1 MKKYIVGGA
10 VRDKLLGKT
19 PNDID
24 YVVVG
29 ATPEEMLELGFEEVG
44 ADFPVFL
51 HPITRDEYALARTER
66 KNGLGYTD
74 FVTKFDKTITLE
86 DDLLRRDLTVNAM
99 AQDEN
104 GVIIDPFGGQ
114 KDLKAKKLRHV
125 SEAFKDDPLRILR
138 VARFCAK
145 MKGFTMADET
155 KTMLQDMVANG
166 EIDHLKPERIWKEF
180 EKAMVSDDPARF
192 LEALDEVGALK
203 VILPE
208 IYKMKG
214 IPQRKDYHAEG
225 DVFIHVL
232 MVLREATK
240 LSKDLPDRDKML
252 VRMSALLHDIG
263 KAYTP
268 AHLLYDEYG
277 AEKGSH
283 FGHDDEK
290 LVTSKIQKIAERMRM
305 PKDIEG
311 FCIDVAMMHQRVHTI
326 SKMSPKGI
334 TKMLNELN
342 IRQKAGPGNEERYIN
357 NFLMSCYADSL
368 GRKVLENDMVV
379 DPPVE
384 YPQQDLFRKY
394 FKEYANCSTEL
405 QSWIKEYS
413 ARNDK
418 APQGELIKDKL
429 HSIRVN
435 KITQSKP
442 KM

>member
-29 ATPEEMLELGFEEVG
+29 ATPEEMLAQGFEEVG

-51 HPITRDEYALARTER
+51 HPVTRDEYALARTER
-66 KNGLGYTD
+66 KTGLGYTD

-86 DDLLRRDLTVNAM
+86 DDLMRRDLTVNAM

-145 MKGFTMADET
+145 MKGFTIADET
-155 KTMLQDMVANG
+155 KTMLQDMVVNG
-166 EIDHLKPERIWKEF
+166 EIDYLKPERIWKEF

-192 LEALDEVGALK
+192 LEALDELGALK

-208 IYKMKG
+208 IHKMKG
-214 IPQRKDYHAEG
+214 IPQRRDYHAEG
-225 DVFIHVL
+225 DVYIHVL
-232 MVLREATK
+232 MVLREATE

-268 AHLLYDEYG
+268 HHLLYDENG

-290 LVTSKIQKIAERMRM
+290 LVTSKIKKISERMRM
-305 PKDIEG
+305 PKDIET
-311 FCIDVAMMHQRVHTI
+311 FCIDVAMMHQRIHTI

-334 TKMLNELN
+334 TKMFNELN
-342 IRQKAGPGNEERYIN
+342 IRQKAGPGNEDRYIN

-368 GRKVLENDMVV
+368 GRKVLENGVV
-379 DPPVE
+379 ANPPVE

-394 FKEYANCSTEL
+394 FKEYSNCSTEL
-405 QSWIKEYS
+405 QSWIKAYTE
-413 ARNDK
+413 RNEK
-418 APQGELIKDKL
+418 APAGELIKDNL
-429 HSIRVN
+429 HSIRVS
-435 KITQSKP
+435 KIGKVKP
-442 KM
+442 

>member
-29 ATPEEMLELGFEEVG
+29 STPEEMLELGFEEVG

-66 KNGLGYTD
+66 KTGLGYND
-74 FVTKFDKTITLE
+74 FETKADKTITLE
-86 DDLLRRDLTVNAM
+86 EDLSRRDLTVNAM
-99 AQDEN
+99 AMDEN
-104 GVIIDPFGGQ
+104 GVLIDLFGGQ
-114 KDLKAKKLRHV
+114 KDLKNKQLRHV
-125 SEAFKDDPLRILR
+125 SPAFRDDPLRIIR
-138 VARFCAK
+138 IARFCAK
-145 MKGFTMADET
+145 MKGFTIAPET
-155 KTMLQDMVANG
+155 KTMLQEMVANG
-166 EIDHLKPERIWKEF
+166 EIDHLKPERIWKDF
-180 EKAMVSDDPARF
+180 EKAVVSDDPARF

-214 IPQRKDYHAEG
+214 IPQRADYHAEG
-225 DVFIHVL
+225 DVYIHVL
-232 MVLREATK
+232 MVLREATE
-240 LSKDLPDRDKML
+240 LSKDLPDKDKLL

-268 AHLLYDEYG
+268 HHLLYDENG

-290 LVTSKIQKIAERMRM
+290 LVTSKIKVIAERMRM
-305 PKDIEG
+305 PKDIEV
-311 FCIDVAMMHQRVHTI
+311 FSIDVAMMHQRIHTI

-368 GRKVLENDMVV
+368 GRKVLENGVAV

-384 YPQQDLFRKY
+384 YPQQDMFRKY

-405 QSWIKEYS
+405 QSWIKDYA

-418 APQGELIKDKL
+418 QPQGELIKDKL

-442 KM
+442 KV

>member
-29 ATPEEMLELGFEEVG
+29 STPEEMIDLGFEEVG

-66 KNGLGYTD
+66 KTGLGYND
-74 FVTKFDKTITLE
+74 FETNADKKITLE
-86 DDLLRRDLTVNAM
+86 EDLSRRDLTVNAM
-99 AQDEN
+99 AMDEN
-104 GVIIDPFGGQ
+104 GVLIDLFGGQ
-114 KDLKAKKLRHV
+114 KDLKNKQLRHV
-125 SEAFKDDPLRILR
+125 SPAFRDDPLRIIR
-138 VARFCAK
+138 IARFCAK
-145 MKGFTMADET
+145 MKGFTIAPET
-155 KTMLQDMVANG
+155 KTMLQEMVANG
-166 EIDHLKPERIWKEF
+166 EIDHLTPERIWKDF

-214 IPQRKDYHAEG
+214 IPQRRDYHAEG
-225 DVFIHVL
+225 DVYIHVL
-232 MVLREATK
+232 MVLREATE
-240 LSKDLPDRDKML
+240 LSKDLPDKDKML

-290 LVTSKIQKIAERMRM
+290 LVTSKIKAISERMRM

>member
-29 ATPEEMLELGFEEVG
+29 STPEEMLDLGFEEVG

-86 DDLLRRDLTVNAM
+86 DDLMRRDLTVNAM
-99 AQDEN
+99 AMDEN

-145 MKGFTMADET
+145 MEGFTMADET
-155 KTMLQDMVANG
+155 KTMLQDMVSNG
-166 EIDHLKPERIWKEF
+166 EIDNLKPERIWKEF

-214 IPQRKDYHAEG
+214 VPQRRDYHAEG
-225 DVFIHVL
+225 DVYTHVL
-232 MVLREATK
+232 MVIREAAK
-240 LSKDLPDRDKML
+240 LAKDLPDKDKLL
-252 VRMSALLHDIG
+252 VVLSALFHDIG

-283 FGHDDEK
+283 FGHDDER
-290 LVTSKIQKIAERMRM
+290 LVTSKIKAISERMRM
-305 PKDIEG
+305 PKDIEV

-334 TKMLNELN
+334 TKMFNELN

-368 GRKVLENDMVV
+368 GRKVLENDKVV

-384 YPQQDLFRKY
+384 YPQQDMFRKY

-418 APQGELIKDKL
+418 QPQGELIKDKL

-442 KM
+442 KV

>member
-29 ATPEEMLELGFEEVG
+29 STPEEMLELGFEEVG

-208 IYKMKG
+208 IHKMKG
-214 IPQRKDYHAEG
+214 IPQRRDYHAEG
-225 DVFIHVL
+225 DVYIHVL
-232 MVLREATK
+232 MVLREATE

-290 LVTSKIQKIAERMRM
+290 LVTSKIQKISERMRM

>member
-29 ATPEEMLELGFEEVG
+29 ATPEEMLAQGFEEVG

-51 HPITRDEYALARTER
+51 HPVTRDEYALARTER

-86 DDLLRRDLTVNAM
+86 DDLMRRDLTVNAM

-145 MKGFTMADET
+145 MKGFTIADET
-155 KTMLQDMVANG
+155 KTMLQDMVENG
-166 EIDHLKPERIWKEF
+166 EIDYLKPERIWKEF

-192 LEALDEVGALK
+192 LEALDELGALK

-208 IYKMKG
+208 IHKMKG
-214 IPQRKDYHAEG
+214 IPQRRDYHAEG
-225 DVFIHVL
+225 DVYIHVL
-232 MVLREATK
+232 MVLREATE
-240 LSKDLPDRDKML
+240 LSKDLHDRDKML

-268 AHLLYDEYG
+268 HHLLYDENG

-290 LVTSKIQKIAERMRM
+290 LVTSKIKKISERMRM
-305 PKDIEG
+305 PKDIET
-311 FCIDVAMMHQRVHTI
+311 FCIDVAMMHQRIHTI
-326 SKMSPKGI
+326 SKMSPKGV
-334 TKMLNELN
+334 TKMFNELN
-342 IRQKAGPGNEERYIN
+342 IRQKAGPGNEERYIS

-368 GRKVLENDMVV
+368 GRKVLENGVV
-379 DPPVE
+379 ANPPVE

-394 FKEYANCSTEL
+394 FKEYSNCSTEL
-405 QSWIKEYS
+405 QSWIKAYTD
-413 ARNDK
+413 RNDK
-418 APQGELIKDKL
+418 APAGELIKDNL
-429 HSIRVN
+429 HSIRVS
-435 KITQSKP
+435 KIGKVKP
-442 KM
+442 

>member
-10 VRDKLLGKT
+10 VRDKLLGKK

-29 ATPEEMLELGFEEVG
+29 STPEEMIELGFEEVG
-44 ADFPVFL
+44 ADFAVFL

-66 KNGLGYTD
+66 KNGFGYTD
-74 FVTKFDKTITLE
+74 FVTNIDKNITLE
-86 DDLLRRDLTVNAM
+86 DDLSRRDLTINAM
-99 AQDEN
+99 AEDEN
-104 GVIIDPFGGQ
+104 GIIIDPFGGRR
-114 KDLKAKKLRHV
+114 DLATKTLRHV
-125 SEAFKDDPLRILR
+125 SPAFSDDPLRILR
-138 VARFCAK
+138 LARFYAK
-145 MKGFTMADET
+145 LDGYTIAPET
-155 KTMLQDMVANG
+155 LLLAKTMVANG

-180 EKAMVSDDPARF
+180 EKAMTSDNPSRF
-192 LEALDEVGALK
+192 LESLDDMGALR

-208 IYKMKG
+208 IHKMKG
-214 IPQRKDYHAEG
+214 VPQRKDYHAEG
-225 DVFIHVL
+225 DVYIHVL
-232 MVLREATK
+232 MVLTEAAL
-240 LSKDLPDRDKML
+240 LSKDLPERDQML

-283 FGHDDEK
+283 FGHDDER
-290 LVTSKIQKIAERMRM
+290 LVTEKIKVIAERMRM
-305 PKDIEG
+305 PKEIEV
-311 FCIDVAMMHQRVHTI
+311 FCIDVAMMHQRIHTI

-368 GRKVLENDMVV
+368 GRKVLENGVAV

-384 YPQQDLFRKY
+384 YPQQDLFRKF

-405 QSWIKEYS
+405 QSWIKEYT

-418 APQGELIKDKL
+418 KPEGEIIKDKL

-442 KM
+442 KV

>member
-29 ATPEEMLELGFEEVG
+29 ATPEEMLAQGFEEVG

-51 HPITRDEYALARTER
+51 HPVTRDEYALARTER

-86 DDLLRRDLTVNAM
+86 DDLMRRDLTVNAM

-145 MKGFTMADET
+145 MKGFTIADET
-155 KTMLQDMVANG
+155 KTMLQDMVENG
-166 EIDHLKPERIWKEF
+166 EIDYLKPERIWKEF

-192 LEALDEVGALK
+192 LEALDELGALK

-208 IYKMKG
+208 IHKMKG
-214 IPQRKDYHAEG
+214 IPQRRDYHAEG
-225 DVFIHVL
+225 DVYIHVL
-232 MVLREATK
+232 MVLREATE
-240 LSKDLPDRDKML
+240 LSKDLHDRDKML

-268 AHLLYDEYG
+268 HHLLYDENG

-290 LVTSKIQKIAERMRM
+290 LVTSKIKKISERLRM
-305 PKDIEG
+305 PKDIET
-311 FCIDVAMMHQRVHTI
+311 FCIDVAMMHQRIHTI
-326 SKMSPKGI
+326 SKMSPKGV
-334 TKMLNELN
+334 TKMFNELN
-342 IRQKAGPGNEERYIN
+342 IRQKAGPGNEERYIS

-368 GRKVLENDMVV
+368 GRKVLENGVV
-379 DPPVE
+379 ANPPVE

-394 FKEYANCSTEL
+394 FKEYSNCSTEL
-405 QSWIKEYS
+405 QSWIKAYTD
-413 ARNDK
+413 RNDK
-418 APQGELIKDKL
+418 APAGELIKDNL
-429 HSIRVN
+429 HSIRVS
-435 KITQSKP
+435 KIGKVKP
-442 KM
+442 